1 MEHINLCLI
10 QYDHTMRI
18 APPADQPDAPAWDTR
33 LLWASLFVSL
43 ALYAKVP
50 NLDQWV
56 SEHYFL
62 ADQGFIGLQVPWV
75 QWVHRYVPGIGY
87 GLLGLA
93 AVCVIFSP
101 WLKRLQRLQPSL
113 TTILHARRSAIAG
126 LLAAGLASG
135 LIVHAG
141 FKEYV
146 GRPRPVD
153 TVAFGGTQPFVPVF
167 QKGDHPTEN
176 RSFVSG
182 HATTAFLLMGLGIV
196 CAPRWRLRWL
206 LMGMVAGSLVGLA
219 RIMQGAHYLGDVVF
233 AFHTVWLSC
242 EAVAWF
248 MGRPAI
254 QRWLQ

>member
-1 MEHINLCLI
+1 
-10 QYDHTMRI
+10 MRF
-18 APPADQPDAPAWDTR
+18 APPADQHDKPEWDTR

-43 ALYAKVP
+43 ALFAKVP
-50 NLDQWV
+50 NVDLWV

-62 ADQGFIGLQVPWV
+62 VDQGFVGLHVPWV
-75 QWVHRYVPGIGY
+75 QWVHRHVPAMGY

-93 AVCVIFSP
+93 ALFVFISP
-101 WLKRLQRLQPSL
+101 WLKRWPGLQDARAQLQ
-113 TTILHARRSAIAG
+113 HARQSAIAG

-141 FKEYV
+141 FKEFV

-153 TVAFGGTQPFVPVF
+153 TVAFGGTQPLVPVF
-167 QKGDHPTEN
+167 QRGDDPTNN

-196 CAPRWRLRWL
+196 CTPRWRMRWL
-206 LMGMVAGSLVGLA
+206 LLGTAAGILVGLA

-242 EAVAWF
+242 EAVAWL
-248 MGRPAI
+248 MARSAV